1 MTSKRLSRFRGMRL
15 LKPAAVFFLF
25 PACAWPQAAQ
35 LRTAGQVLD
44 RYKQALGG
52 EQAIA
57 NIRSMTVR
65 GEAESTGTP
74 GKATFVYYAKPFKTL
89 FKLTRVDGTQI
100 AAGFNGKVSWTMTPK
115 GAEIDKDTALDAIR
129 RDADLQYPLHQPDY
143 FKKLELAGIRD
154 FEGHRCYWLHGTTN
168 WGKDNNQFYDVETG
182 LLAGYRF
189 ESDDSS
195 KTPTVAIFED
205 YRNFGGPL
213 IATRNTTRAG
223 HNSQT
228 FTYKSVS
235 YEPLADSIFELPPAV
250 KALEPVSQIL
260 PIVDNRQIKAPSI
273 MLCAVVV
280 SKFSQRHNFLGRS
293 QFWLDSGGRT
303 CQPIAYLNT

>member
-1 MTSKRLSRFRGMRL
+1 MGSCSLAHLSGMRL
-15 LKPAAVFFLF
+15 LKSSAVVFLCT
-25 PACAWPQAAQ
+25 ACAWPQAAQ
-35 LRTAGQVLD
+35 LTTAEQVLD

-57 NIRSMTVR
+57 KVQSMTVR
-65 GEAESTGTP
+65 GEGESSSTP
-74 GKATFVYYAKPFKTL
+74 GKGTFVYYAKPFKTL
-89 FKLTRVDGTQI
+89 FQLTRVDGTQI
-100 AAGFNGKVSWTMTPK
+100 TAGFDGKVSWTITPK
-115 GAEIDKDTALDAIR
+115 GAEIDKNTAPEAIR

-195 KTPTVAIFED
+195 KTLTFVIFED
-205 YRNFGGPL
+205 YRNFGGDL

-223 HNSQT
+223 DKSRT
-228 FTYKSVS
+228 LTYKSVS
-235 YEPLADSIFELPPAV
+235 YEPLVDSIFELPPAV
-250 KALEPVSQIL
+250 KALV
-260 PIVDNRQIKAPSI
+260 K
-273 MLCAVVV
+273 
-280 SKFSQRHNFLGRS
+280 
-293 QFWLDSGGRT
+293 
-303 CQPIAYLNT
+303 

>member
-1 MTSKRLSRFRGMRL
+1 MSCCRLARLSSMQF
-15 LKPAAVFFLF
+15 LKPAAVVFLF
-25 PACAWPQAAQ
+25 TACAWPQAAQ
-35 LRTAGQVLD
+35 LTTAEQVLD
-44 RYKQALGG
+44 RYIQALGG
-52 EQAIA
+52 KQAIA
-57 NIRSMTVR
+57 NVQSMTVQ
-65 GEAESTGTP
+65 GEVESTSTP

-100 AAGFNGKVSWTMTPK
+100 TAGFDGKVSWTIAPK

-154 FEGHRCYWLHGTTN
+154 FERHRCYWLHGTTN

-195 KTPTVAIFED
+195 KTVTYAIFED
-205 YRNFGGPL
+205 YRKFGGPL

-223 HNSQT
+223 NNRRT
-228 FTYKSVS
+228 FIYKSVS
-235 YEPLADSIFELPPAV
+235 YEPLAYSIFELPPAV
-250 KALEPVSQIL
+250 KALV
-260 PIVDNRQIKAPSI
+260 K
-273 MLCAVVV
+273 
-280 SKFSQRHNFLGRS
+280 
-293 QFWLDSGGRT
+293 
-303 CQPIAYLNT
+303 

>member
-1 MTSKRLSRFRGMRL
+1 MRFRRSSCQLDRLGSMCL
-15 LKPAAVFFLF
+15 LKPAAAVFLF
-25 PACAWPQAAQ
+25 TGCAWPQAAR
-35 LRTAGQVLD
+35 LTTVEQVLD

-52 EQAIA
+52 KQAIA
-57 NIRSMTVR
+57 NVQSMTVQ
-65 GEAESTGTP
+65 GEAESTSTS

-89 FKLTRVDGTQI
+89 FKLTRADGTQVT
-100 AAGFNGKVSWTMTPK
+100 AGFDGKVSWTITPK

-129 RDADLQYPLHQPDY
+129 RDADLQYALHQPDY
-143 FKKLELAGIRD
+143 FKKLELAGISD

-168 WGKDNNQFYDVETG
+168 WGKENNQFYDVETG

-195 KTPTVAIFED
+195 KTITFAIFED

-223 HNSQT
+223 NKSQT

-235 YEPLADSIFELPPAV
+235 YELLADSIFELPPAV
-250 KALEPVSQIL
+250 KALV
-260 PIVDNRQIKAPSI
+260 K
-273 MLCAVVV
+273 
-280 SKFSQRHNFLGRS
+280 
-293 QFWLDSGGRT
+293 
-303 CQPIAYLNT
+303 